1 MYIGSS
7 SEEHASTNSK
17 VITKQSSSNPIVLT
31 KKDTRIICEKLE
43 TACKDWF
50 HLGMAFDL
58 EPSKLKNI
66 EDQFSTN
73 KRCLTEM
80 IGKRFE
86 ITDSGHPVTWP
97 YICECLRSRIVQR
110 NDIAEEIEVEFGP
123 FI

>member
-17 VITKQSSSNPIVLT
+17 VITKQSSSNPIILT

-43 TACKDWF
+43 TVCNDWF

-58 EPSKLKNI
+58 EPSKLENI
-66 EDQFSTN
+66 VQHSN
-73 KRCLTEM
+73 NRHCLTEM

-97 YICECLRSRIVQR
+97 YICECLRSPNVQR